1 MDHSDHIS
9 LIRDGVPSPG
19 EVWSEFGSG
28 RGAFTLALAE
38 LLGPSGTIYSVDK
51 DRQAIQRQA
60 RAIKA
65 RFGERVPCMHYL
77 TADYTHPLELPSLD
91 GLLIANALHF
101 QREKTPVLKL
111 IFDYL
116 RPGGRLVVVEY
127 NVDRGNM
134 WVPHPISYRSLEAL
148 AQKNGF
154 FKTQLLAVRSSRFL
168 GEIYAAM
175 SQKTD

>member
-1 MDHSDHIS
+1 
-9 LIRDGVPSPG
+9 
-19 EVWSEFGSG
+19 
-28 RGAFTLALAE
+28 
-38 LLGPSGTIYSVDK
+38 
-51 DRQAIQRQA
+51 
-60 RAIKA
+60 
-65 RFGERVPCMHYL
+65 MHYL
-77 TADYTHPLELPSLD
+77 IADYTHPLELPSLD

-101 QREKTPVLKL
+101 QREKIPVLKL

-175 SQKTD
+175 SQKPLTE